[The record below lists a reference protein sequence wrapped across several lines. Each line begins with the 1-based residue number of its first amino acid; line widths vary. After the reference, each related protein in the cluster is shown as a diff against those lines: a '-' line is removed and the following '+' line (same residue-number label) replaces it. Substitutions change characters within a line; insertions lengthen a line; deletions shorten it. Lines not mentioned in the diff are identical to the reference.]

1 MLIEK
6 EADARSSP
14 GSALK
19 QYRIELNTMSTVW
32 SSKRNMI
39 IIKLPNRLIGWLI
52 VPDMWQCDA

>member
-1 MLIEK
+1 MLIGK

-14 GSALK
+14 GSALT
-19 QYRIELNTMSTVW
+19 ELNTMSAVW

-39 IIKLPNRLIGWLI
+39 IIKLPNRFIGWFI